1 MLRIWHFSGLCS
13 LLLATTVVFAT
24 PEALDRRQ
32 LLDARIVDYMAQQF
46 DLAPE
51 SISVGTI
58 DSRILV
64 PNCPFGFRLSL
75 PYSNHKT
82 ILAECDDPQWST
94 YIPIDVR
101 ILSDVLVYAG
111 DLPSGRLLSA
121 ADLQVETR
129 KTRQRQ
135 PVENVEDF
143 VGQLLLRPVKQGQAA
158 KRQHVD
164 TPISVYVLKNPV
176 AAGQRITLENLYT
189 ELKGL
194 SSVPANQRVDS
205 ALLADVIAARKLG
218 QGQRLVASDLRS
230 RQTRLVVTQPVS
242 YGQAL
247 SSENVEVKSVYGV
260 EETQALQSLDG
271 IQQMR
276 TTRTLSV
283 GHILLATDVR
293 PAPLIRKADAVIMSV
308 ETGALMLTVG
318 LIAEQDG
325 MLHEVIQLRN
335 PDSGE
340 TLQGIVTGAGKV
352 KLQ

>member
-1 MLRIWHFSGLCS
+1 MLKIWHFSGLCL

-24 PEALDRRQ
+24 PETLDRRQ

-51 SISVGTI
+51 SISVGAI

-64 PNCPFGFRLSL
+64 PNCPLGFRVSL

-94 YIPIDVR
+94 YIPVDVV
-101 ILSDVLVYAG
+101 ILSEVLVYAG
-111 DLPSGRLLSA
+111 NLPSGRLLSV
-121 ADLQVETR
+121 ADFQVETR

-135 PVENVEDF
+135 PVQKIEDF
-143 VGQLLLRPVKQGQAA
+143 VEQLLLRPVKQGQVV

-164 TPISVYVLKNPV
+164 TPITVYVLKNSV
-176 AAGQRITLENLYT
+176 AAGQPITLENLRT

-194 SSVPANQRVDS
+194 SSVPVNQRVDS
-205 ALLADVIAARKLG
+205 AMLADVIAARKLG

-260 EETQALQSLDG
+260 EETQALRSIGD
-271 IQQMR
+271 IRQMQ

-283 GHILLATDVR
+283 GHIILATDVR
-293 PAPLIRKADAVIMSV
+293 PAPLIRKSDAVIMSI
-308 ETGALMLTVG
+308 ETGALTLTVG
-318 LIAEQDG
+318 LIAEEDG
-325 MLHEVIQLRN
+325 VLHEVIQLRN